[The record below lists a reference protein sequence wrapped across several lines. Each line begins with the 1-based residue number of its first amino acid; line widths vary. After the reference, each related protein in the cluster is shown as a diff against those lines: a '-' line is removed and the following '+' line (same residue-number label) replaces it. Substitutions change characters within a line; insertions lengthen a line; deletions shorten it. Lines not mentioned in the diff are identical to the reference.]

1 MCFYNVQS
9 TALHQVV
16 VVGRLAKLAAAWS
29 LTIACKIFYILE
41 RPSCLRLFLISRL
54 TMRLFDANYFAWQ
67 ARKKGKSLN
76 GMSNPFY
83 TKMLQLKE
91 KAPTWASSFACYKS
105 LSRWAL
111 SPH

>member
-1 MCFYNVQS
+1 MRFYNVQS

-16 VVGRLAKLAAAWS
+16 VGRSAKLAAGRS
-29 LTIACKIFYILE
+29 LSIACKIFCSLE
-41 RPSCLRLFLISRL
+41 RLSYLRLVEISRS

-91 KAPTWASSFACYKS
+91 KAPTWASSFACYSS

-111 SPH
+111 SLH